1 MAGGITPNRT
11 VTIPL
16 GDYNSDHYLTLLYQA
31 MVNRGWH
38 IGYFDHD
45 GIVAYTNIS
54 WSSYSEEV
62 SARIKNNSVVIK
74 SECVGYQ
81 ALFTDY
87 GKNRKNIDLLLDE
100 IVYAEFHLQQHLE
113 ATTGELMNA
122 VPEKQFLNLN
132 DPPMAGKEQLRGF
145 FSPFVPVKKYFITPL
160 LLILNTAIFLVTS
173 ISINILPVILL
184 RKSQISPG
192 KNFYE
197 KIYLFMGFNN
207 RTQVLQGQVWRLFTN
222 IFLHFSAAHLIGNMI
237 VLVYIGSLIECKLG
251 KWNFLLMYLFCG
263 ITASMAS
270 VIWSGAEI
278 SAGAS
283 GAIFGLFGILLALL
297 STEFYERSA
306 RKALLISTAIFVGYN
321 IIPVGAGID
330 HAAHFGGLVSGYILG
345 MVAYMRL
352 NHRNV
357 FIKKWGIALTGA
369 VAVVVFVACGLAFTP
384 QYQTTE
390 FEKLVQR
397 TETASGQINADFY
410 HNNDSVTKP
419 QKLALIEHDA
429 LPKLAG
435 LKKIAGEFTRLT
447 LPRRLKKEAAFRAS
461 LINLECRFY
470 QLLYLEFKEE
480 NRVKYRPE
488 IADVTNRINKVRSE
502 WGEAAGD

>member
-11 VTIPL
+11 ATIPL

-45 GIVAYTNIS
+45 GIIGYTNIS
-54 WSSYSEEV
+54 WPSYSEEV
-62 SARIKNNSVVIK
+62 SARIKNNLIVIK

-81 ALFTDY
+81 AFFTDY
-87 GKNRKNIDLLLDE
+87 GKNQKNLDLLFGE
-100 IVYAEFHLQQHLE
+100 IAYAEFHLQQNLE
-113 ATTGELMNA
+113 ATASELMDA
-122 VPEKQFLNLN
+122 VPAKHFLTLD

-160 LLILNTAIFLVTS
+160 LLIINTVIFLVTS
-173 ISINILPVILL
+173 VSINLLPAVLL
-184 RKSQISPG
+184 KRSLVNADENI
-192 KNFYE
+192 YE

-207 RTQVLQGQVWRLFTN
+207 RAQVLHGQVWRLFTS
-222 IFLHFSAAHLIGNMI
+222 IFLHFSVAHLVSNMI

-278 SAGAS
+278 SAGAL
-283 GAIFGLFGILLALL
+283 GAIFGLFGILFALL
-297 STEFYERSA
+297 STDFYERSA

-321 IIPVGAGID
+321 IIPLGAGID
-330 HAAHFGGLVSGYILG
+330 HAAHFGGLVSGYVLG
-345 MVAYMRL
+345 LIAYAGL
-352 NHRNV
+352 NHKNL
-357 FIKKWGIALTGA
+357 FIKKWGIALSGA
-369 VAVVVFVACGLAFTP
+369 AAVVIFVACSMVFTP
-384 QYQTTE
+384 QYQTKE

-397 TETASGQINADFY
+397 TETVNEEINADFY
-410 HNNDSVTKP
+410 HNGDNVTRE
-419 QKLALIEHDA
+419 QKLALIEHEA
-429 LPKLAG
+429 LPRLAG
-435 LKKIAGEFTRLT
+435 LKKIAADFNRLT
-447 LPRRLKKEAAFRAS
+447 LPGRLKKEASFRAS

-470 QLLYLEFKEE
+470 QLLYLEFKED
-480 NRVKYRPE
+480 NKVKYRPE
-488 IADVTNRINKVRSE
+488 IADVTNQINKVRNK
-502 WGEAAGD
+502 WGEDTGN